1 MASSRIGQLFRD
13 PADHRNIE
21 EVEKRVRQYRVAAG
35 AAAGKRVGPVLSAS
49 TRRLFVCLARRL
61 DDVFEP
67 EAFPDGAGASG
78 PENLP
83 AHGATASTMSRN
95 QRIHCE

>member
-1 MASSRIGQLFRD
+1 M
-13 PADHRNIE
+13 
-21 EVEKRVRQYRVAAG
+21 RQYRVAAG

-83 AHGATASTMSRN
+83 GPRRYRFHDEQKPAYPLRVNKRMCIRAGR
-95 QRIHCE
+95 